1 MLRRL
6 LFGLSALMLAFALV
20 ATPVAVFAAD
30 TAAPVAQDDGGGEDG
45 GEDGGDGTA
54 PGELPDTGT
63 ASDYLALALLGAG
76 VMVLAGGLVVRRRT
90 A

>member
-1 MLRRL
+1 M
-6 LFGLSALMLAFALV
+6 V
-20 ATPVAVFAAD
+20 N
-30 TAAPVAQDDGGGEDG
+30 
-45 GEDGGDGTA
+45 
-54 PGELPDTGT
+54 TGT

>member
-6 LFGLSALMLAFALV
+6 LFGLSALMLVFVLV
-20 ATPVAVFAAD
+20 ATPAFAAD
-30 TAAPVAQDDGGGEDG
+30 TAAPVAQDDGGDD
-45 GEDGGDGTA
+45 DGGDDDGDNGTA
-54 PGELPDTGT
+54 PGTLPDTGT